1 LGSSEIAGS
10 TKETSYISTG
20 IPGLDELLEGRGFP
34 SGHLVFML
42 GSPGS
47 GKTTAAF
54 QFLTYGCEIGEKGV
68 YVTLDETP
76 EDLVK
81 NMQRYGLDIEE
92 NIREK
97 KLSMVDATPIRRFP
111 GKVQLGAISIGKRD
125 FSLASLIGAIQ
136 AHVKEMDAKRLVID
150 PITSFLLQFPQEEEV
165 RTACMDLMEG
175 IAPLGCTTLFL
186 SELKDTATERKYQFE
201 EYLAHGVI
209 LARRIL
215 RANGM
220 IQSIQIEKMRGVD
233 HDVNPHPYKFTP
245 KGIEVFPSEQVL

>member
-1 LGSSEIAGS
+1 MTSSEKVGSS
-10 TKETSYISTG
+10 KEPSFTATG
-20 IPGLDELLEGRGFP
+20 VPGLDELLEGRGFP
-34 SGHLVFML
+34 SGHLIFML
-42 GSPGS
+42 GSPGC
-47 GKTTAAF
+47 GKTTLAF
-54 QFLTYGCEIGEKGV
+54 QFLRYGCENGENGI

-76 EDLVK
+76 EDLLK
-81 NMQRYGLDIEE
+81 NMQRFGLNIDIF
-92 NIREK
+92 IHEK
-97 KLSMVDATPIRRFP
+97 KMSIVDATPIRRFP

-136 AHVKEMDAKRLVID
+136 THVKELGAKRLVID
-150 PITSFLLQFPQEEEV
+150 PITSFLLQYPQEEDV

-209 LARRIL
+209 LARRLL

>member
-1 LGSSEIAGS
+1 MTGS

-81 NMQRYGLDIEE
+81 NMKRFRLDID
-92 NIREK
+92 NYVNEK
-97 KLSMVDATPIRRFP
+97 KLSIVDATPIRRFP

-136 AHVKEMDAKRLVID
+136 THIKELGAKRLVID
-150 PITSFLLQFPQEEEV
+150 PITSFLLQF
-165 RTACMDLMEG
+165 L
-175 IAPLGCTTLFL
+175 
-186 SELKDTATERKYQFE
+186 
-201 EYLAHGVI
+201 YL
-209 LARRIL
+209 
-215 RANGM
+215 
-220 IQSIQIEKMRGVD
+220 
-233 HDVNPHPYKFTP
+233 HPN
-245 KGIEVFPSEQVL
+245 